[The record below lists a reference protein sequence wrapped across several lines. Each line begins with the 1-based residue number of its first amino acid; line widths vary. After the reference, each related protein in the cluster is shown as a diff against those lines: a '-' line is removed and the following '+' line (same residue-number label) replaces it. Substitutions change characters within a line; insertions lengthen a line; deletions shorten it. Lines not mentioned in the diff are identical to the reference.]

1 MLELGFASKADVDL
15 AGRLCR
21 RPEGMRSLVAGQG
34 GQAIG
39 DILIASVSMDDESLA
54 LEARLDPTAVT
65 PSLQGM

>member
-21 RPEGMRSLVAGQG
+21 RQEGMRSLVAGQG

>member
-1 MLELGFASKADVDL
+1 
-15 AGRLCR
+15 
-21 RPEGMRSLVAGQG
+21 MRSLVAGQG